1 VSRTKKLLCVIVVG
15 ECVEVYYSIDV
26 PSEFQN
32 RKTII
37 SSIFLLIFG
46 RFGIS
51 KNIDSSINMLR
62 IIADLYRLT
71 ILKCRSTKNTSVCV
85 YRISINIH

>member
-1 VSRTKKLLCVIVVG
+1 VIVFG
-15 ECVEVYYSIDV
+15 ESVEVYYSIDA
-26 PSEFQN
+26 PYEFQS

-37 SSIFLLIFG
+37 SFILLLIFG

-51 KNIDSSINMLR
+51 KNIDSSINMLK
-62 IIADLYRLT
+62 IIADFYRLT
-71 ILKCRSTKNTSVCV
+71 LLKCRSIENTGVCI